1 MASGTLL
8 AGEELNDVVKDR
20 SGGPGISDVASST
33 DSGTGSVTPD
43 AQAAS
48 PGRHTLRGVVVGLIA
63 PVLTAVIAVL
73 GFREQFIV
81 GGGAV
86 KFGVMLFLWVAIVI
100 GVAVAVVVGRR
111 PLAGV
116 IVGLV
121 SVVLVQAVFVLSQ
134 ATGTSIAV
142 EEITRTW
149 FVSLLMAAFP
159 WAIGMAFGW
168 TVTHRRPVVHDGA
181 PRPLR

>member
-1 MASGTLL
+1 M
-8 AGEELNDVVKDR
+8 VKDR
-20 SGGPGISDVASST
+20 SGGPGAADMASST
-33 DSGTGSVTPD
+33 GNSTSSAAPD
-43 AQAAS
+43 TKVLG
-48 PGRHTLRGVVVGLIA
+48 PGRHTLRGVAVGLIA

-111 PLAGV
+111 ALAGV

-168 TVTHRRPVVHDGA
+168 TVTHRRPVIHDGA

>member
-1 MASGTLL
+1 M
-8 AGEELNDVVKDR
+8 VKDR
-20 SGGPGISDVASST
+20 SGGPGAADTVGPAV
-33 DSGTGSVTPD
+33 GTAAADATPV
-43 AQAAS
+43 

-63 PVLTAVIAVL
+63 PALTAVIAVL

-81 GGGAV
+81 GGGAI
-86 KFGVMLFLWVAIVI
+86 KFGAMMFLWVAIVI
-100 GVAVAVVVGRR
+100 GVAGAVVVARR
-111 PLAGV
+111 SLAGV

-168 TVTHRRPVVHDGA
+168 TVTHRRPVIHDGV